1 MPFNR
6 VLAVVSDDPSD
17 INTISRAAD
26 IVRDDHGQL
35 FVVYVIKVERSLPLD
50 AEIEEQVA
58 RGEQVL
64 HRSERLARLPRSDI
78 NSQLLQARMI
88 GPAVVHEAIVRDADA
103 IVIGTSYP
111 TEFGAFSLGSD
122 IPYILEHAPCD
133 VILWREHSG
142 SAKPAART
150 ARTARNG
157 RAARE
162 G

>member
-6 VLAVVSDDPSD
+6 VIAVVTDDPSD
-17 INTISRAAD
+17 INTVSRAAD
-26 IVRDDHGQL
+26 IVRDDRGHL
-35 FVVYVIKVERSLPLD
+35 YVIYVIKVQRSLPLD
-50 AEIEEQVA
+50 AEIDDQIA

-78 NSQLLQARMI
+78 DSQLLQAREI

-111 TEFGAFSLGSD
+111 TDYGSFSLGSD

-133 VILWREHSG
+133 VILWREHSN
-142 SAKPAART
+142 AARPV

-157 RAARE
+157 RA
-162 G
+162 

>member
-6 VLAVVSDDPSD
+6 VLAVVTDDPSD
-17 INTISRAAD
+17 INTVSRAAD
-26 IVRDDHGQL
+26 IVRDDRGRL
-35 FVVYVIKVERSLPLD
+35 YVIYVIKVQRSLPLD
-50 AEIEEQVA
+50 AEIEDQIA

-78 NSQLLQARMI
+78 DSQLLQARDL
-88 GPAVVHEAIVRDADA
+88 GPAVVHEAIVRDTDA

-111 TEFGAFSLGSD
+111 TNYGSFSLGND

-133 VILWREHSG
+133 VILWREHSS
-142 SAKPAART
+142 SAKPI

-157 RAARE
+157 R

>member
-6 VLAVVSDDPSD
+6 VLAVVTDDPSD
-17 INTISRAAD
+17 INTVSRAAD
-26 IVRDDHGQL
+26 IVRDDRGRL
-35 FVVYVIKVERSLPLD
+35 YVIYVIKVQRALALD
-50 AEIEEQVA
+50 AEIEDQIA

-64 HRSERLARLPRSDI
+64 HRSERLARLPRQDI
-78 NSQLLQARMI
+78 DSQLLQARDI

-111 TEFGAFSLGSD
+111 TDYGSFSLGND

-133 VILWREHSG
+133 VILWREHS
-142 SAKPAART
+142 SAAKPAART
-150 ARTARNG
+150 SRNG
-157 RAARE
+157 R

>member
-35 FVVYVIKVERSLPLD
+35 FVVYVIKVERARPLD

-78 NSQLLQARMI
+78 DSQLLQARMI

-103 IVIGTSYP
+103 LVIGTSYP

-142 SAKPAART
+142 SAKPAVRT

-157 RAARE
+157 RAARV

>member
-35 FVVYVIKVERSLPLD
+35 FIVYVIKVERSLPLD

-78 NSQLLQARMI
+78 DSQLLQARMI

-157 RAARE
+157 RSARV

>member
-6 VLAVVSDDPSD
+6 VLAVVTDDPSD

-26 IVRDDHGQL
+26 IARDDRGRL
-35 FVVYVIKVERSLPLD
+35 YVIYVIKVERSLPLD
-50 AEIEEQVA
+50 AEIEDQIA

-78 NSQLLQARMI
+78 NSQLLQARDL

-111 TEFGAFSLGSD
+111 TNYGSFSLGND
-122 IPYILEHAPCD
+122 ILYILEHAPCD
-133 VILWREHSG
+133 VILWREHS
-142 SAKPAART
+142 SAAKPV

-157 RAARE
+157 R

>member
-6 VLAVVSDDPSD
+6 VIAVVSDDPPD

-78 NSQLLQARMI
+78 DSQLLQARMI

-157 RAARE
+157 RAARV

>member
-6 VLAVVSDDPSD
+6 VIAVVSDDPSD

-78 NSQLLQARMI
+78 VSQLLQARMI

-157 RAARE
+157 RAARV

>member
-6 VLAVVSDDPSD
+6 VLAVVTDDPSD
-17 INTISRAAD
+17 INTVSRAAD
-26 IVRDDHGQL
+26 IVRDDHGRL
-35 FVVYVIKVERSLPLD
+35 YVIYVIKVQRSLPLD
-50 AEIEEQVA
+50 AEIEDQIA

-78 NSQLLQARMI
+78 DSQLLQARDL

-103 IVIGTSYP
+103 IVIGTSYL
-111 TEFGAFSLGSD
+111 TNYGSFSLGND

-133 VILWREHSG
+133 VILWREHS
-142 SAKPAART
+142 SAAKPV

-157 RAARE
+157 QA
-162 G
+162 

>member
-6 VLAVVSDDPSD
+6 VLAVVTDDPSD
-17 INTISRAAD
+17 INTVSRAAD
-26 IVRDDHGQL
+26 IVRDDRGRL
-35 FVVYVIKVERSLPLD
+35 YVIYVIKVQRSLPID
-50 AEIEEQVA
+50 AEIEDQIA

-78 NSQLLQARMI
+78 DSQLLQARDL

-103 IVIGTSYP
+103 IVIGTSYL
-111 TEFGAFSLGSD
+111 TNYGSFSLGND

-133 VILWREHSG
+133 VILWREHS
-142 SAKPAART
+142 SAAKPV

-157 RAARE
+157 QA
-162 G
+162 

>member
-6 VLAVVSDDPSD
+6 VLAVVTDDPSD

-26 IVRDDHGQL
+26 IVRDDHGHL
-35 FVVYVIKVERSLPLD
+35 FVIYVIKVQRSLPLD
-50 AEIEEQVA
+50 AELEDQIA

-64 HRSERLARLPRSDI
+64 HRSSRLARLPRSDI
-78 NSQLLQARMI
+78 DSQLLQAREI
-88 GPAVVHEAIVRDADA
+88 GPAIVHEAIVRDADA

-111 TEFGAFSLGSD
+111 TEFGAFSLGTD
-122 IPYILEHAPCD
+122 IPSVLEHAPCD

-142 SAKPAART
+142 TARPAARIS
-150 ARTARNG
+150 RTARNG
-157 RAARE
+157 RAARV

>member
-6 VLAVVSDDPSD
+6 VLAVVSDNPSD
-17 INTISRAAD
+17 INTISRAAE

-78 NSQLLQARMI
+78 DSQLLQARMI

-157 RAARE
+157 RAARV

>member
-6 VLAVVSDDPSD
+6 VIAVVSDDPSD
-17 INTISRAAD
+17 INTISQAAD

-78 NSQLLQARMI
+78 DSQLLQARMI

-142 SAKPAART
+142 SAKHAART

-157 RAARE
+157 RAARV